1 VEGGVAA
8 TPSPRSRTGV
18 HVGGPVPRVV
28 EGGPRR
34 WGMPRFI
41 ALARSVMTV
50 TTTTTAAAAAT
61 ITSTILAIAVVVAT
75 LSLALYAIARGIR
88 RSRGRWG
95 RGVVGVEWL
104 RWRRGCVGAER
115 EFLQDQVFP
124 YPVEGHKRH
133 AACDD
138 GSKMI
143 IPLVQTP

>member
-1 VEGGVAA
+1 
-8 TPSPRSRTGV
+8 
-18 HVGGPVPRVV
+18 
-28 EGGPRR
+28 
-34 WGMPRFI
+34 MPRFV
-41 ALARSVMTV
+41 ALARSITTV
-50 TTTTTAAAAAT
+50 ATTTTAAAAT
-61 ITSTILAIAVVVAT
+61 ITSTILAIAVVVVT
-75 LSLALYAIARGIR
+75 LSLALDAIARGIR